1 MADQGISTGAWA
13 LPRLGVGTWAWGDRA
28 TWGFDRGYGLAEVEG
43 AFQASVEAGVS
54 LFDTAEVYGSGKSE
68 RILGDLV
75 RRWGKPLIV
84 ATKFAPYRLGAAAVH
99 RALEGSLSR
108 LGLQR
113 VDLYQVHWPPIVGRI
128 DTWMEALAAAVQ
140 EGRVRAVGVSN
151 FGAEQMRRAQDAL
164 ARHAVP
170 LASNQVEYSLLHRA
184 PETNGVLRACRE
196 LDITLI
202 AYSPLAM
209 GLLSG
214 KYDAGAD
221 RLPRR
226 LGRYLRAWPPATI
239 AGVVSLLQAIGQKHG
254 RTPAQVALRW
264 LLQQPGVVVIPG
276 AKDATQ
282 ARENAGALGWELAPE
297 EMAALDQATRRRKG

>member
-1 MADQGISTGAWA
+1 MADQGSTTGALA
-13 LPRLGVGTWAWGDRA
+13 LPPLGVGTWAWGDRA

-43 AFQASVEAGVS
+43 AFQASVEAGVA

-84 ATKFAPYRLGAAAVH
+84 ATKFAPYRLGAAAVR
-99 RALEGSLSR
+99 RALEGSLAR
-108 LGLQR
+108 LGLQQ

-140 EGRVRAVGVSN
+140 EGKVRAVGVSN
-151 FGAEQMRRAQDAL
+151 FGADQMRRAQDAL
-164 ARHAVP
+164 APHAVP

-196 LDITLI
+196 LGISLI

-226 LGRYLRAWPPATI
+226 FGRYLRAWPPATI
-239 AGVVSLLQAIGQKHG
+239 AGVVRLLEAIGQKHG

-264 LLQQPGVVVIPG
+264 LLQQPGVVAIPG

-282 ARENAGALGWELAPE
+282 AGENAGALGWELAPE